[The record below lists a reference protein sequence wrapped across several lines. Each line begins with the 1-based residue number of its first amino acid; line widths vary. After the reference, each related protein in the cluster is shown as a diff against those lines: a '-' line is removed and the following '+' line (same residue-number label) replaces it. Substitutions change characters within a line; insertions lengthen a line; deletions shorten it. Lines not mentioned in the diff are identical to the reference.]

1 MTCKDFAVDCFYF
14 PASHPFHLLTAMAVH
29 PLEPLPPEL
38 GFAPTVPD
46 LISDDSDMIA
56 SACRPILERIR
67 FQSQIRKLES
77 RLKHLKMQIPSDNA
91 NGVTVGDVTVGTTV
105 NVVTTHIVTQFKVN
119 KLKKAV
125 LEILGSDSHIE
136 KIIMSDD
143 SIGIQ
148 EAYPAPHQREEG
160 IQCNMPVVRTDAVA
174 INVARI
180 IPAQWAHPQW
190 AENDYDI
197 GATLHQR
204 LDQTIKPSQV
214 INRFEV
220 DGECITDIVT
230 GHQEMLLQ
238 KPDWLKNLHERPPR
252 PPEGTIAA
260 FARARAPGPCIR
272 GGCQGCMNSTD
283 EGSEWSSTD
292 DQIGREAEKQN
303 RAAKIQ
309 AQPKKGATPRSSIK
323 RIRTMNVQ
331 GTKAPRLAAAA
342 IECTAPRPL
351 HSMEPFW
358 KYQGAPDPP
367 MCFDHQVTHVQEER

>member
-1 MTCKDFAVDCFYF
+1 
-14 PASHPFHLLTAMAVH
+14 MAVH
-29 PLEPLPPEL
+29 PLEPLPPGL

-46 LISDDSDMIA
+46 LISDDSDCQMTA

-105 NVVTTHIVTQFKVN
+105 NVVTTQAVTQYKVN
-119 KLKKAV
+119 QLKKAV

-220 DGECITDIVT
+220 DGECITDI
-230 GHQEMLLQ
+230 GPWHQEMLLQ

-309 AQPKKGATPRSSIK
+309 AQPKKGATPRSSTK
-323 RIRTMNVQ
+323 RIRTMNVHRS
-331 GTKAPRLAAAA
+331 KAPRLD
-342 IECTAPRPL
+342 RR
-351 HSMEPFW
+351 
-358 KYQGAPDPP
+358 
-367 MCFDHQVTHVQEER
+367 DHQVEQHGNQTKPFWNYQDWRDHQVEQHGNQTNAAGGEMYASRVQALGLDTN